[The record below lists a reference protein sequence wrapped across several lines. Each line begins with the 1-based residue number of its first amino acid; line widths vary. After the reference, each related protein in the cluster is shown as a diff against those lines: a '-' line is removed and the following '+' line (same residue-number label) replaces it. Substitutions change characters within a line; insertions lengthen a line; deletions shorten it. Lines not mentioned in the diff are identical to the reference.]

1 MEKGE
6 KVRNWINTNAHR
18 ISLMPLIAYI
28 YMNVKI
34 WYHTFLYLLTC
45 LNIVKWTSI
54 FHWIKYTTITWNIFS
69 LLNLCILSFYV
80 QECIQNYC
88 IQQCCSCYTKQ
99 KYQSFT
105 FSRQNFGFLLVAT
118 LTTHHARTKPEHYD
132 VSLSNVFPISDII
145 QRA

>member
-28 YMNVKI
+28 YMNIKI
-34 WYHTFLYLLTC
+34 YTFLYLLTC

-80 QECIQNYC
+80 QERIQNYC

-99 KYQSFT
+99 KYQNFT
-105 FSRQNFGFLLVAT
+105 FSRQSFGFWLVAT
-118 LTTHHARTKPEHYD
+118 LTMHQARMKLECYD
-132 VSLSNVFPISDII
+132 VSLSSVFPISDII
-145 QRA
+145 LRA

>member
-6 KVRNWINTNAHR
+6 KVRNWISTNAHR
-18 ISLMPLIAYI
+18 ISLMSLIACI

-69 LLNLCILSFYV
+69 LLNLYILSFYV
-80 QECIQNYC
+80 QERIQNYC
-88 IQQCCSCYTKQ
+88 IQQCSCYTRQ
-99 KYQSFT
+99 KYQNFT
-105 FSRQNFGFLLVAT
+105 FSRQSLGFWLVAT
-118 LTTHHARTKPEHYD
+118 LTMHQARMKLERYD

-145 QRA
+145 LRA